1 MALKLS
7 TGLRN
12 YLLSTGSLRKAFE
25 DGVIKIYTGSAPA
38 TADLAPTGTLLCPVT
53 IGSGTVSTDET
64 NEGKITV
71 FTVTG
76 ANTSTTVTL
85 AGVAY
90 NVNSAN
96 ATLTTA
102 VLAIMLAQK
111 INKLSPDCIAVAS
124 GTGATLNVMS
134 RIEGVTF
141 ATVATLNTSLSDNI
155 AITRE
160 QTLQFAVAADGAIA
174 KAAEV
179 WSGTNLDTG
188 TAGYFRMVTSGD
200 LGTNNATDIR
210 IQGSCN
216 TSGAEL
222 NMSNVSLVTG
232 ATTTIDTFS
241 ITLPST

>member
-1 MALKLS
+1 MALKFS

-38 TADLAPTGTLLCPVT
+38 TADLAPTGTLLCSVT

-85 AGVAY
+85 AGVGY

-102 VLAIMLAQK
+102 ALAIMLAQK

-141 ATVATLNTSLSDNI
+141 TSAATLNTSLSDNI

-160 QTLQFAVAADGAIA
+160 QTLQFAVAANGAIA
-174 KAAEV
+174 KAAEI
-179 WSGTNLDTG
+179 WSGTNADTG
-188 TAGYFRMVTSGD
+188 TAGYFRMITSGD
-200 LGTNNATDIR
+200 LGTNNATDLR
-210 IQGSCN
+210 FQGSCN

-222 NMSNVSLVTG
+222 NMSNVSLVSG
-232 ATTTIDTFS
+232 ATTTIDTFA